1 MNDDLILEF
10 IADTEASLVDV
21 TRAESGARLLDQARR
36 VFATINGT
44 CGFLGLRRLGGL
56 TEAAVQTLTLIGR
69 PGGATPGA
77 VNLALDILAS
87 VKVQLAFLEHN
98 RAEMA
103 GSDEPLIVRMQSYV
117 RNATVAAQG
126 LVF

>member
-1 MNDDLILEF
+1 
-10 IADTEASLVDV
+10 
-21 TRAESGARLLDQARR
+21 
-36 VFATINGT
+36 
-44 CGFLGLRRLGGL
+44 LRRLGGL
-56 TEAAVQTLTLIGR
+56 TEAAVQTLTLIAR

-77 VNLALDILAS
+77 LNLALDILAS

-103 GSDEPLIVRMQSYV
+103 GNDERLIERMQAYV
-117 RNATVAAQG
+117 RNATVATQG